1 MPPRKTKAQK
11 RAEPFRKDVT
21 RLDDKVFRRH
31 FNEWWDSAAE
41 TWGRRWRPPVQEMGV
56 LVEGLQDLPRRAKQ
70 DGALYFT
77 RGEDGRMMQANLYT
91 KGNVGETGE
100 VTVAMIEERMRACP
114 LLAAGSIMV
123 PVKRAGGHASEYN
136 VFCRTVLNCSLAV
149 GFSIHGDKLHK
160 KPSPPPQALKSQ
172 PSPPPQALKSQP
184 APPPQA
190 SLPESSSEA
199 SDDLAAGPRRSRKS
213 SQGGRMARTGEFS
226 APPKGQHQALPTK
239 GQPLAPPKGQLQARQ
254 APSTKRQ
261 PLAPTTRRLTSRR
274 TRLRSATGTCAA
286 FAPQTQCSAKPAVQ
300 THSTTRTSS

>member
-1 MPPRKTKAQK
+1 MGRKTPAQK

-136 VFCRTVLNCSLAV
+136 VFCRTVLNFSLVV

-160 KPSPPPQALKSQ
+160 KDNTSTIGHGWLREMQLGFR
-172 PSPPPQALKSQP
+172 P
-184 APPPQA
+184 AIIFF
-190 SLPESSSEA
+190 
-199 SDDLAAGPRRSRKS
+199 KI
-213 SQGGRMARTGEFS
+213 
-226 APPKGQHQALPTK
+226 
-239 GQPLAPPKGQLQARQ
+239 QLLI
-254 APSTKRQ
+254 T
-261 PLAPTTRRLTSRR
+261 
-274 TRLRSATGTCAA
+274 
-286 FAPQTQCSAKPAVQ
+286 
-300 THSTTRTSS
+300 